1 MAWLICKV
9 IIWICSAVG
18 IDDSDLHAIAIVTV
32 FDVLMVFYI
41 CNVSSMY
48 EGDGAAIATGG
59 IFAAIFIFLL
69 TVLDVNLIKEAWKR
83 KQRNERK
90 KVKKIET
97 YIESL
102 EKILE
107 AVEDLRDEENDLLD
121 GMPDNLRH
129 TRQHER
135 AAK

>member
-1 MAWLICKV
+1 
-9 IIWICSAVG
+9 
-18 IDDSDLHAIAIVTV
+18 
-32 FDVLMVFYI
+32 
-41 CNVSSMY
+41 MY

-90 KVKKIET
+90 KSEENQT

-102 EKILE
+102 EQILE
-107 AVEDLRDEENDLLD
+107 AIEGLRDEENDLLD
-121 GMPDNLRH
+121 GMPDNLRY
-129 TRQHER
+129 TRQYER

>member
-32 FDVLMVFYI
+32 FDVLMALYT

-83 KQRNERK
+83 KQKNERQK
-90 KVKKIET
+90 
-97 YIESL
+97 S
-102 EKILE
+102 
-107 AVEDLRDEENDLLD
+107 EENQDV
-121 GMPDNLRH
+121 H
-129 TRQHER
+129 
-135 AAK
+135 